1 MMDEFEKHIRE
12 NSASFDEHKA
22 DRQKLWANIE
32 QELDEKPAIKVIKLW
47 RSPLMRVAAS
57 IFIVL
62 GMFSVVNFF
71 MNGGINSTE
80 STLVNKELEEIDMYY
95 SGMVS
100 QQVQLVKLNA
110 NLSQDDKDEFLSFIN
125 DLDKEYKELRL
136 EMNKNLDNELVLEAI
151 VSNYKKRIELI
162 EKLLQRIN
170 NSKNIED
177 ENGYI
182 L

>member
-12 NSASFDEHKA
+12 NSAAFNEHKA
-22 DRQKLWANIE
+22 DKQKLWANIE
-32 QELDEKPAIKVIKLW
+32 QELDKKPTTKVIKLW
-47 RSPLMRVAAS
+47 RSPLIRVAAS

-62 GMFSVVNFF
+62 GMFSVLNFF
-71 MNGGINSTE
+71 MNGGVNSTE

-100 QQVQLVKLNA
+100 QQVQLVKLNT
-110 NLSQDDKDEFLSFIN
+110 NLSQSDKDEFLSFIN